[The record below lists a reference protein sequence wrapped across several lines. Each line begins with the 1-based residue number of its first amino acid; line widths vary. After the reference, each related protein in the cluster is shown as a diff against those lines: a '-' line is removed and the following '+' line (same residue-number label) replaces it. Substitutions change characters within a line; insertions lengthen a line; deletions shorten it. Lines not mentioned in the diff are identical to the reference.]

1 MLKSIEKLMDEYLV
15 KKAPFQIPKEGKK
28 NLVEWFPWIALV
40 VGALQLIGAWQLWRA
55 GRYYDEAIGYLNEF
69 SRVYGGV
76 DTPSY
81 SVGPMFYL
89 AVAAF
94 TVSAVLMFVAFPGL
108 KDKSKKKGWDILLIS
123 VIFSLAYGVFAA
135 FTSSRF
141 GGGFGDLLG
150 SLIGAL
156 IGLYLLAQVKDLYN
170 GAKAKKSEAKK

>member
-15 KKAPFQIPKEGKK
+15 KKAPFQIPSNGRKG
-28 NLVEWFPWIALV
+28 LVEWLPWIALV
-40 VGALQLIGAWQLWRA
+40 VGVLQLIGAWQLWRA
-55 GRYYDEAIGYLNEF
+55 GRYYEEAVGYLTEF
-69 SRVYGGV
+69 SRAYGV

-81 SVGPMFYL
+81 SVGPTFYL

-94 TVSAVLMFVAFPGL
+94 TVSAVLMLVAFPGL

-156 IGLYLLAQVKDLYN
+156 IGLYLLAQIKDLYK
-170 GAKAKKSEAKK
+170 GAKATKSEAKK